1 MSETLYE
8 VIAFMEFVSSS
19 TRIIVPDHEG
29 PELFDDMH
37 SYQVPAQRH
46 EFSAWNFNGSYYQ
59 HRE

>member
-1 MSETLYE
+1 LSETLYE

-46 EFSAWNFNGSYYQ
+46 EFSA
-59 HRE
+59 